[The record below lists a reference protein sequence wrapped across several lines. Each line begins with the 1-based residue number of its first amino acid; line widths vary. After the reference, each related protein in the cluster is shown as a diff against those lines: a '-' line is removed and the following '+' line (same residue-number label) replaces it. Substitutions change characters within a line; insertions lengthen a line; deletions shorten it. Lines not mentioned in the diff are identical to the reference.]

1 LNRWGMAAAWAGAM
15 LLVGVAV
22 PSSALAQADPVSAVY
37 VAVAAALPED
47 IGAAAPR
54 VTIDLTGDATIE
66 FAIRN
71 ADDDPVA
78 TRDGAIDDSLAV
90 LRAVYGSPAESVRT
104 VTVLGTFPF
113 QGTKS
118 PGVRPTPVLR
128 AVLSADHA
136 RNIDWQTVSPAN
148 LPAVVDVWW
157 LQAAFAQVQAQPA
170 TTPTAVTD
178 AGLNVAV
185 AHLEESLTAL
195 SSGDVRVGRSQFT
208 QFFDAWDDLSNGIAQ
223 RDPALYDSIDTD
235 LERAEVAL
243 LHSQPEDVDAA
254 QAALTAIDTKL
265 TTLVQSS
272 AGD

>member
-1 LNRWGMAAAWAGAM
+1 MNRWGMAAAWAGAM